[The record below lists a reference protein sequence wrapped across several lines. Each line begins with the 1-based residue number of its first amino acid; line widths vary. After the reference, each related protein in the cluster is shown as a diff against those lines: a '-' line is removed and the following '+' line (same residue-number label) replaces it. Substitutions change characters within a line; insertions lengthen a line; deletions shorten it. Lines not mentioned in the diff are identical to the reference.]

1 MADGRAING
10 IAIKVRMGET
20 DQATVYLASARK
32 CPELLGI
39 IKEISAL
46 ERKETTKL
54 REVMRLGAKFAEDPN
69 DVAVKDEAIET
80 AVAEHEDLMFKR
92 LKLIQ
97 DFLVKAMSAAG
108 YADADI
114 DMYLPAFDATRYQE
128 IAQSI
133 MVGCGRLDFFSVST
147 QPGASLKSTS
157 PANAT

>member
-1 MADGRAING
+1 MTDGRAING
-10 IAIKVRMGET
+10 IAVKVHMGET
-20 DQATVYLASARK
+20 DQATVYLASSRK

-69 DVAVKDEAIET
+69 DVAVKDETVET
-80 AVAEHEDLMFKR
+80 AVAEHEDLMFRR

-114 DMYLPAFDATRYQE
+114 DIYLPSFDAMRYQE

-147 QPGASLKSTS
+147 QPGASWKSMS
-157 PANAT
+157 PAPAA